1 MAQVIEKGKE
11 MKHKNGVL
19 VTICIL
25 LTACFGLD
33 SCSATGPNEQDIQLA
48 KEKMQRLREV
58 YKEVQQAEVELQR
71 LTEEAEREEPLL
83 RPTVEA
89 LKKMK
94 AFLQAQDHQRF
105 QKYLNNSKD
114 RKAAYRLY
122 SDCKGAFV
130 NNKTIQFLSDPN
142 QERLVIKPLLFIYRR
157 LSKETLQ
164 ESLPGFDPNDPNDE
178 RVWQK
183 LKQMYFKRTPDEYL
197 QRARKYYIEEKGVPE
212 WLPDY
217 AGDVAFAGQMITA
230 YETGILLLTPQDVCD
245 AEKRVDNLYIK
256 IGKIYPSWNK
266 MRHLLA
272 GENNPDNE
280 AVIRAVQEHMQLWPT
295 VYRTMY
301 RK

>member
-1 MAQVIEKGKE
+1 MRKIT
-11 MKHKNGVL
+11 
-19 VTICIL
+19 VTFTTTLIAFSFISICR
-25 LTACFGLD
+25 G
-33 SCSATGPNEQDIQLA
+33 SEPNEQDIQLA
-48 KEKMQRLREV
+48 AEKMQRLREV

-89 LKKMK
+89 LKDMRDFYENEIK
-94 AFLQAQDHQRF
+94 DGQRF
-105 QKYLNNSKD
+105 QEYLNNSKD

-122 SDCKGAFV
+122 SDCKGAFSH
-130 NNKTIQFLSDPN
+130 NKTIQFLSDPN
-142 QERLVIKPLLFIYRR
+142 QERLVIKPLLYIYRR

-183 LKQMYFKRTPDEYL
+183 LKQMHFKRTPEEYL
-197 QRARKYYIEEKGVPE
+197 QQRREYYIKEKGVPE

-217 AGDVAFAGQMITA
+217 AGDMAFADQMINT
-230 YETGILLLTPQDVCD
+230 YETGILLLTPQDVRD
-245 AEKRVDNLYIK
+245 AEKQVKEVYRK
-256 IGKIYPSWNK
+256 MGRIYPSWNK

-295 VYRTMY
+295 VYITMY